1 MIEVDVTF
9 DDVIMDLKREIALRE
24 RAYPRWVATGKL
36 REVAA
41 IRQIAAAKA
50 ALHILLELQ
59 EPTSTRAS
67 LKRTRRESAS
77 LS

>member
-1 MIEVDVTF
+1 
-9 DDVIMDLKREIALRE
+9 MDLKREIAMRE
-24 RAYPRWVATGKL
+24 RAYPKWVAAGKL
-36 REVAA
+36 KEVAA

-67 LKRTRRESAS
+67 LKRTRKESAS
-77 LS
+77 VI